1 MRTPLPADNVPERTV
16 TELARQK
23 EVTYMPVEKEPDDG
37 LSGVEHGSVGDN
49 VLPPSRSI
57 RNRLTPERYGE

>member
-1 MRTPLPADNVPERTV
+1 LPADNVPERTV
-16 TELARQK
+16 AERARQK

-37 LSGVEHGSVGDN
+37 LSGVEHESVGDN
-49 VLPPSRSI
+49 LLPPSRPI